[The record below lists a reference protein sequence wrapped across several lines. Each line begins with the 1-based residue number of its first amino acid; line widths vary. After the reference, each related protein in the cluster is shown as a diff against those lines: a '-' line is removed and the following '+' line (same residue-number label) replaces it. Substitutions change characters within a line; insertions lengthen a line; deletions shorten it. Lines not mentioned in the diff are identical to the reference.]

1 MYAQIYIY
9 ICSRLKE
16 NMAILTNY
24 RNDPRTYSLNMAVFK
39 TSFRIVISERSE
51 SNTSGERVSN
61 W

>member
-51 SNTSGERVSN
+51 SNTSGERVST